1 MKIVIFGGT
10 TEGRV
15 ISGRLA
21 SEGAQVDVFVAT
33 PYGSEEQGELDGVRV
48 HAGRMTSHE
57 MQQAIRGAELC
68 IDATHP
74 YAKEV
79 TANIRTA
86 CESENIPYYRLKR
99 PAGEVYEGEDVL
111 PMGSV
116 GAAVSWLSG
125 QKGNILITTGSKE
138 LEHYVKAGPERLY
151 PRVLPVHES
160 IAACEKAGIP
170 HRNVIAMQGP
180 FSREMN
186 EAMIRQFDI
195 AFLVTKESGRPGGFS
210 EKIAAARACGIKSV
224 IIVRPEEEGYSME
237 EIYEL
242 CRRKII

>member
-1 MKIVIFGGT
+1 MKIAIFGGT

-15 ISGRLA
+15 ISGRLV
-21 SEGAQVDVFVAT
+21 SEGAEVDVFVAT
-33 PYGSEEQGELDGVRV
+33 PYGSEEQGELDGVEV
-48 HAGRMTSHE
+48 HVGRMTSHE
-57 MQQAIRGAELC
+57 MQQAIRCAELC

-74 YAKEV
+74 YAREA

-86 CESENIPYYRLKR
+86 CERGDIPYYRLKR
-99 PAGEVYEGEDVL
+99 PDGEVCEGDDVL

-116 GAAVSWLSG
+116 GSVVSWLSG

-138 LEHYVKAGPERLY
+138 LEQYAGAGAERLY
-151 PRVLPVHES
+151 QRVLPVHES
-160 IAACEKAGIP
+160 IAACERAGIP
-170 HRNVIAMQGP
+170 HRNIIAMQGP

-195 AFLVTKESGRPGGFS
+195 EFLVTKESGRPGGFS

-224 IIVRPEEEGYSME
+224 VIVRPEEEGYSME

-242 CRRKII
+242 CRRKIK